1 LSNRKGVGALRNSD
15 NDVVIDDGQRANL
28 LNSYFSSVCTIDDGN
43 MPPVSRVVQESV
55 SLDTVDFS
63 PAKVLAAIKKLKPN
77 KSGGPDG
84 FPPLLFKQLAPA
96 LATPLS
102 LIFESLMSVGCI
114 PSEWAHA
121 FVTPIYKGGNASDIS
136 NYRPVSLTC
145 IACKLMERIISN
157 DMLAYLRQHNAITAQ
172 QHGFLS
178 GRSTTT
184 NLLESINDWTIAI
197 KNKQSVI
204 VAYIDYSKAFDTVS
218 HTKLLSK
225 LTAYGISGR
234 LLSWIAGFL
243 SNRTQQTRVGST
255 LSNVARLVSG
265 VVQGSVI
272 GPLLFLLFINDVVDL
287 FTDNRCACKLYA
299 DDLKIYTNIELSDGV
314 SVLQSKLDELNK
326 WSEQWQLSISHK
338 KTNIMLISLHNTTS
352 NNMQFYIGDNAV
364 HMVGEVKD
372 LGVALDNRLRFAT
385 HINQIVARAFV
396 RTNLLFKCFTSRD
409 TATLV
414 RAFIA
419 YVRPLLEYASC
430 VWSPYHI
437 VTIKQIESVQRKFTK
452 KLPGLKD
459 LSYSDRLVRSGIE
472 RLELRRIKQDLILT
486 YKIYFGLMNT
496 TATDLFTPANTDH
509 DTRGHKYKLMQSH
522 CRVDVRKHFFAER
535 IVKLWNNLSAQERD
549 FSNLGNFKSFLNK
562 TDLSMYL
569 LG

>member
-1 LSNRKGVGALRNSD
+1 
-15 NDVVIDDGQRANL
+15 
-28 LNSYFSSVCTIDDGN
+28 
-43 MPPVSRVVQESV
+43 
-55 SLDTVDFS
+55 
-63 PAKVLAAIKKLKPN
+63 
-77 KSGGPDG
+77 
-84 FPPLLFKQLAPA
+84 
-96 LATPLS
+96 
-102 LIFESLMSVGCI
+102 
-114 PSEWAHA
+114 
-121 FVTPIYKGGNASDIS
+121 
-136 NYRPVSLTC
+136 
-145 IACKLMERIISN
+145 
-157 DMLAYLRQHNAITAQ
+157 MLAYLRQHNAITEQ

-255 LSNVARLVSG
+255 LSNVASLVSG

-338 KTNIMLISLHNTTS
+338 KTNIMLMSLHNTTS
-352 NNMQFYIGDNAV
+352 NDMQFYIGDNAV

-372 LGVALDNRLRFAT
+372 LGVTLDNRLRFAT
-385 HINQIVARAFV
+385 HINQIVARAYV

-414 RAFIA
+414 RAFIV

-437 VTIKQIESVQRKFTK
+437 TAIKQIESVQRKFTK

-459 LSYSDRLVRSGIE
+459 LSYSDRLVRSGTE
-472 RLELRRIKQDLILT
+472 RL
-486 YKIYFGLMNT
+486 
-496 TATDLFTPANTDH
+496 
-509 DTRGHKYKLMQSH
+509 
-522 CRVDVRKHFFAER
+522 
-535 IVKLWNNLSAQERD
+535 
-549 FSNLGNFKSFLNK
+549 
-562 TDLSMYL
+562 
-569 LG
+569 

>member
-1 LSNRKGVGALRNSD
+1 
-15 NDVVIDDGQRANL
+15 
-28 LNSYFSSVCTIDDGN
+28 
-43 MPPVSRVVQESV
+43 
-55 SLDTVDFS
+55 
-63 PAKVLAAIKKLKPN
+63 
-77 KSGGPDG
+77 
-84 FPPLLFKQLAPA
+84 
-96 LATPLS
+96 
-102 LIFESLMSVGCI
+102 
-114 PSEWAHA
+114 
-121 FVTPIYKGGNASDIS
+121 
-136 NYRPVSLTC
+136 
-145 IACKLMERIISN
+145 MERIISN
-157 DMLAYLRQHNAITAQ
+157 DMLAYLRQHNAITEQ

-255 LSNVARLVSG
+255 LSNVASLVSG

-326 WSEQWQLSISHK
+326 WSKQWQLSISHK
-338 KTNIMLISLHNTTS
+338 KTNIMLMSLHNTTS
-352 NNMQFYIGDNAV
+352 NDMQFYIGDNAV

-372 LGVALDNRLRFAT
+372 LGVTLDNRLRFAT

-414 RAFIA
+414 RAFIV

-437 VTIKQIESVQRKFTK
+437 TAIKQIESVQRKFTK

-472 RLELRRIKQDLILT
+472 RLELRRIKHDLILT

-522 CRVDVRKHFFAER
+522 CCVDVRKYFFAER